1 MVPEVTSKT
10 SSLQY
15 AESCFLASLGCD
27 GGSNLAFLDVEDCI
41 SRFPLGEDRLFPGK
55 NRDFAALADSGKES
69 RCVEIAIFLGRRG
82 MTLPMLLPGV
92 ATSRKDFARIVITKM
107 FTFAHICKNPR
118 LAKSME
124 PSARQMC

>member
-1 MVPEVTSKT
+1 VRLDGSRSYFEDV
-10 SSLQY
+10 LAQY

-69 RCVEIAIFLGRRG
+69 RCVEIAIFLGRRS
-82 MTLPMLLPGV
+82 MTLPMVLPGV
-92 ATSRKDFARIVITKM
+92 ATSRGDFVRIVITKDVY
-107 FTFAHICKNPR
+107 FCSC
-118 LAKSME
+118 LQKS
-124 PSARQMC
+124 